1 MESQEQRAIRNRANA
16 QKSTGPKT
24 EAGKQRSAKNSF
36 KHGRRASFLKN
47 FIPPHA
53 AVLCN
58 EDRQRYFRLQER
70 LIAKYQP
77 HDPTEAAI
85 VKKITN
91 AEWRG
96 LMIDELFSAFQN
108 KALMDIVDARQKS
121 DPEIGDLLL
130 ELQAFEGQA
139 GNPGV
144 QIMHDR
150 LRKAIDRTIAAN
162 ERRLIL
168 LRKHFPSV
176 STAIERRDVDREKRE
191 YYRSHPELLA
201 GSLETANEATNA
213 DGEIN
218 AADFE
223 LVEQ

>member
-1 MESQEQRAIRNRANA
+1 METPEQRAIRNRANA

-36 KHGRRASFLKN
+36 KHGRRANLLKN

-70 LIAKYQP
+70 FIAKYQP
-77 HDPTEAAI
+77 HDLTEAAI

-91 AEWRG
+91 AEWRAV
-96 LMIDELFSAFQN
+96 MVDELFSAFQN
-108 KALMDIVDARQKS
+108 KAIMEIFDGKQES
-121 DPEIGDLLL
+121 NPELGDLIQ
-130 ELQAFEGQA
+130 ELKAFEDQA
-139 GNPGV
+139 GNPAV

-150 LRKAIDRTIAAN
+150 IRKAIDRTIAAN

-191 YYRSHPELLA
+191 YYRSHPELLD
-201 GSLETANEATNA
+201 GSLETTNEAT
-213 DGEIN
+213 DFD
-218 AADFE
+218 AAIEPVDFE
-223 LVEQ
+223 LPEQ